1 MGTSFAFAILEW
13 LDLSAY
19 ATTGWSAI
27 SRCTLGTPTS
37 ATTTRPPPDILTF
50 VLSTTCWKILVSVTA
65 LVLPWLYTRRGFVS
79 RKLNTI
85 LGVSI
90 FVLYFVTSIFWLA
103 CFAGVVAELGG
114 GSWLDIVPIPRAL
127 YSNPPRR
134 MRCDGFGLD
143 RLLVHE
149 GGSSGPLVAAGLDCP
164 SPCQ

>member
-1 MGTSFAFAILEW
+1 MLLLAGVQSAGVLLGPPPVLQLHDRSFQ
-13 LDLSAY
+13 
-19 ATTGWSAI
+19 
-27 SRCTLGTPTS
+27 
-37 ATTTRPPPDILTF
+37 PPDILTF

-114 GSWLDIVPIPRAL
+114 GSWLDIVNAVIAFP
-127 YSNPPRR
+127 
-134 MRCDGFGLD
+134 F
-143 RLLVHE
+143 
-149 GGSSGPLVAAGLDCP
+149 SSGRP
-164 SPCQ
+164 SRLNFTPSLLMLMNTRYS